1 MKFDTNKLDISTLLA
16 DTNMPAR
23 DELAI
28 GGEPK
33 PESETSTVIIVE
45 VPLPSRIIQ
54 SSISIF
60 S

>member
-1 MKFDTNKLDISTLLA
+1 MKFVTNKLDISILWLP
-16 DTNMPAR
+16 DTDIPAR

-54 SSISIF
+54 SE
-60 S
+60 